1 MNTFGKYQ
9 IHQGIL
15 PDNLAISIA
24 KPVFKYT
31 DNSSSDSYRAASVVP
46 KLLVGGR
53 VISNTA
59 GHPFRKNNLLGNL
72 QNGYQNTT

>member
-1 MNTFGKYQ
+1 MNTFGKYHTDQ
-9 IHQGIL
+9 RIL
-15 PDNLAISIA
+15 PDNLYISIA

-31 DNSSSDSYRAASVVP
+31 DNSSYDSYRVASLVP

-59 GHPFRKNNLLGNL
+59 GHPFRKSNLLGNL
-72 QNGYQNTT
+72 QNGYHNTT